1 MTKSVR
7 SSCWSCPNVPTFQLS
22 SCIPGSWR
30 SGPIRVQHKDYVQ
43 HDEAVF
49 SDGVEVHR
57 ILNCLDTATHVWC
70 WWTGLH
76 DTLHRSS
83 HQPSPPTSAVRWCG
97 QEMGLRVSCIQS
109 VSSVSDRCIGGHH
122 LLAATCFLLCG
133 CVLSWAPTIR
143 LYSDT
148 GQTAAHRQGLGLLSC
163 IHTHASLA
171 TRIYRYLNETHWV
184 WSFYP
189 GPNSKQQ
196 HVR

>member
-7 SSCWSCPNVPTFQLS
+7 SGCWSCPNVPTFQLS

-83 HQPSPPTSAVRWCG
+83 HQPSPPTSHQPDVRKWG
-97 QEMGLRVSCIQS
+97 WESPVSRLYPLYLTG
-109 VSSVSDRCIGGHH
+109 VSGGHH
-122 LLAATCFLLCG
+122 LLAATCFLLCAVS
-133 CVLSWAPTIR
+133 CP
-143 LYSDT
+143 
-148 GQTAAHRQGLGLLSC
+148 GLLQLDS
-163 IHTHASLA
+163 IQTRVRPRHTD
-171 TRIYRYLNETHWV
+171 RV
-184 WSFYP
+184 
-189 GPNSKQQ
+189 
-196 HVR
+196 

>member
-22 SCIPGSWR
+22 SCIPRSWQHK
-30 SGPIRVQHKDYVQ
+30 PIRVQHKDYVQ

-57 ILNCLDTATHVWC
+57 ILNCLDTATHVWWC

-76 DTLHRSS
+76 DTLHRSR
-83 HQPSPPTSAVRWCG
+83 HQPSPPTSHQPDVRKWGWESPVSRVYPILCIWPVYRWTPFVGRHLFPAVC
-97 QEMGLRVSCIQS
+97 
-109 VSSVSDRCIGGHH
+109 
-122 LLAATCFLLCG
+122 

-171 TRIYRYLNETHWV
+171 TRI
-184 WSFYP
+184 
-189 GPNSKQQ
+189 
-196 HVR
+196 